1 MTTTTPKISPAIV
14 LLVEDDPGDQLLT
27 KEAFESLRVPNELR
41 VVADGREAL
50 DYLYRRGRYTQPSE
64 APRPDLI
71 LLDLN
76 MPRVNG
82 QKVAEEIHADPQLRD
97 IPIVVLTTSRRHED
111 LLHAYGRGVVSF
123 ITKPLD
129 FQDFI
134 AAVRDLE
141 KMLKFVLSVKGI
153 RTRAHLSD
161 RQIFRLLRRQQ
172 EIEAA
177 ADALFQRQLSQME
190 EVLSRADAGPA
201 AGPSREDIVRVARR
215 ILESLPEPQRGPTG
229 HGRQASDSP
238 ATPGLVELARALDA
252 AALETGSSRGPDP
265 PAKGGSKPV

>member
-27 KEAFESLRVPNELR
+27 KEAFESLSVPNELR

-50 DYLYRRGRYTQPSE
+50 DYLYRRGRYTQASE

-141 KMLKFVLSVKGI
+141 KMLK
-153 RTRAHLSD
+153 
-161 RQIFRLLRRQQ
+161 IFRLLRRQQ

-215 ILESLPEPQRGPTG
+215 ILESLPEPQRRPTG